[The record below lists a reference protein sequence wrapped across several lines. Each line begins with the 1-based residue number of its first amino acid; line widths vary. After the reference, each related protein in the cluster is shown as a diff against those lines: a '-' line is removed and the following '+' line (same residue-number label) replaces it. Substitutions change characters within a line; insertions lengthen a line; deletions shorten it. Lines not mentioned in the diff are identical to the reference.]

1 MKKAVLRIIA
11 LVTVLCLVLSGCNLS
26 GFYGTAFED
35 MVYVRPSLPELT
47 GCADRCVELA
57 QENAGIDTLW
67 PEIAAFF
74 TLYSNY
80 YTQYLLAYVH
90 YCRDMTDIYW
100 TEEYNYC
107 EEQSAQAEAT
117 RDRLLHE
124 LAKCP
129 AREALESEDYFGAGY
144 FDAYDG
150 ESIWTDT
157 FQTLKEQEAGLL
169 TRYYEICQ
177 EGASLDPYS
186 EEFFDSCGIQL
197 EELYIELVA
206 LRQQLAL
213 EAGYDSYPE
222 YAFEQIYNRDYTPKD
237 AMDFC
242 QQISVELTPLYLELA
257 TSGFWDMTIYES
269 NELSTLQ
276 YVQTMATNM
285 GGDVAQAMWLMTQN
299 NLYDISGRENKFDG
313 SFEVYFYDYSV
324 PFVFVSPVGSELDHL
339 SFAHEFGHFCND
351 QVSGG
356 SVVDIDTAEV
366 FSQGME
372 YLSLFYADPSE
383 ELILV
388 KLGDNLCVYVEQAAY
403 SCFEQQ
409 VYELSAEELT
419 VENIRSVFEGTCKD
433 FGMDCWGLD
442 SRSYVTI
449 SHFFTQPLYTI
460 SYVVSND
467 AAFQLYQLEQQQAG
481 AGLEI
486 YMQHLGTEQEY
497 FLPFLEEAGLDSPFQ
512 KGRIQ
517 TVRQTLEDALL

>member
-11 LVTVLCLVLSGCNLS
+11 LVTVLCLVFSGCSLF
-26 GFYGTAFED
+26 GYDGTAFED
-35 MVYVRPSLPELT
+35 MSYVRPSLPELT
-47 GCADRCVELA
+47 QCADRCVELA
-57 QENAGIDTLW
+57 QEDADIDTLW
-67 PEIAAFF
+67 PELATFF
-74 TLYSNY
+74 ALYSDY

-90 YCRDMTDIYW
+90 YCQDMTDVYW

-117 RDRLLHE
+117 RDQLLHE

-129 AREALESEDYFGAGY
+129 VREELEGEDYFGDGY

-157 FQTLKEQEAGLL
+157 FQTLNEQEAELL

-177 EGASLDPYS
+177 EGISLDPYS
-186 EEFFDSCGIQL
+186 EEYFDSCGIQL

-206 LRQQLAL
+206 VRQQIAL
-213 EAGYDSYPE
+213 EAGYDSYPQ
-222 YAFEQIYNRDYTPKD
+222 YAFEQLYIRDYTPED

-242 QQISVELTPLYLELA
+242 QQISGELTPLYLDLA
-257 TSGFWDMTIYES
+257 TSGFWDLAIYGS
-269 NELSTLQ
+269 NEASTLQ

-285 GGDVAQAMWLMTQN
+285 GGDIETAMELMTHN
-299 NLYDISGRENKFDG
+299 NLYDISFRENKFDS
-313 SFEVYFYDYSV
+313 SFEVYLYDYGE
-324 PFVFVSPVGSELDHL
+324 PYVFVSPVGSELDHL
-339 SFAHEFGHFCND
+339 SLAHEFGHFCND
-351 QVSGG
+351 YVSGG
-356 SVVDIDTAEV
+356 SIAGIDTAEV

-372 YLSLFYADPSE
+372 YLSLFYSDPSE
-383 ELILV
+383 ELTLV

-403 SCFEQQ
+403 FSFEQQ

-419 VENIRSVFEGTCKD
+419 VENLRLVFEDTCKD
-433 FGMDCWGLD
+433 FGMDCWDLD
-442 SRSYVTI
+442 SRSYVSI

-467 AAFQLYQLEQQQAG
+467 AAFQLYQLEQQEPG
-481 AGLEI
+481 TGLEI
-486 YMQHLGTEQEY
+486 YLKHLDTEQEY

-512 KGRIQ
+512 KDRIQ
-517 TVRQTLEDALL
+517 KVRKTLEEALL

>member
-11 LVTVLCLVLSGCNLS
+11 LVIVLCLVFSGCNLS
-26 GFYGTAFED
+26 GSNGTAFED
-35 MVYVRPSLPELT
+35 MAYTRPSLPELT
-47 GCADRCVELA
+47 DCADRCVELA
-57 QENAGIDTLW
+57 QEDADIDTLW
-67 PEIAAFF
+67 SEVATFF
-74 TLYSNY
+74 VLYSDY
-80 YTQYLLAYVH
+80 YTQYLLAYIH
-90 YCRDMTDIYW
+90 YCQDMTDIYW

-107 EEQSAQAEAT
+107 EEKSAQAEAA
-117 RDRLLHE
+117 RDHLLHE
-124 LAKCP
+124 LAKSS
-129 AREALESEDYFGAGY
+129 AREELEGEDYFGPDY
-144 FDAYDG
+144 FEAYNG
-150 ESIWTDT
+150 ESIWTDR
-157 FQTLKEQEAGLL
+157 FQTLNEQEAELM

-186 EEFFDSCGIQL
+186 EEFFDSCGVRL

-222 YAFEQIYNRDYTPKD
+222 FAFEQLYGRDYTPKD
-237 AMDFC
+237 AKDFC
-242 QQISVELTPLYLELA
+242 SQISEELTPLYLELA
-257 TSGFWDMTIYES
+257 TSGFWDIAIYES
-269 NELSTLQ
+269 DERSTLQ

-285 GGDVAQAMWLMTQN
+285 GGEVEQAMELMTQN
-299 NLYDISGRENKFDG
+299 NLYDISYRENKFDG
-313 SFEVYFYDYSV
+313 SFEVYLYDYEE
-324 PFVFVSPVGSELDHL
+324 PFVFVSPVGSEMDHL
-339 SFAHEFGHFCND
+339 SLAHEFGHFCND

-356 SVVDIDTAEV
+356 SVAGIDTAEV

-383 ELILV
+383 ELTLI
-388 KLGDNLCVYVEQAAY
+388 KLADNLCVYVEQAAY

-419 VENIRSVFEGTCKD
+419 ADHLRSIFEDTYQD

-442 SRSYVTI
+442 SRSYVSV

-467 AAFQLYQLEQQQAG
+467 AAFQLYQLEDQQQG

-486 YMQHLGTEQEY
+486 YLEHLDTEQAY
-497 FLPFLEEAGLDSPFQ
+497 FLPFLEEAGLESPFQ

-517 TVRQTLEDALL
+517 KVRKTLEDALL